1 MEVDENGRYALTTV
15 RPSPY
20 KIPDDGPVGDLLRAT
35 GRDAWRPSHLHF
47 IIVADGYR
55 SLVTEVFPSND
66 IYLDRDAVF
75 GVREDLIM
83 EYKEKMD
90 LDELPTDLAVG
101 RNVTQPY
108 FKVDFNFILVT
119 ENT

>member
-1 MEVDENGRYALTTV
+1 
-15 RPSPY
+15 
-20 KIPDDGPVGDLLRAT
+20 
-35 GRDAWRPSHLHF
+35 
-47 IIVADGYR
+47 
-55 SLVTEVFPSND
+55 
-66 IYLDRDAVF
+66 
-75 GVREDLIM
+75 VREDLIM

-108 FKVDFNFILVT
+108 FKVDFNFILVP

>member
-1 MEVDENGRYALTTV
+1 MHWVQ
-15 RPSPY
+15 Y
-20 KIPDDGPVGDLLRAT
+20 KLQN
-35 GRDAWRPSHLHF
+35 HL
-47 IIVADGYR
+47 
-55 SLVTEVFPSND
+55 PD

-108 FKVDFNFILVT
+108 FKVDFNFILVP